1 MTISVRRAGRFSFFF
16 NVDQISRGN
25 GKISRRW
32 EIYVRQD
39 IYVSGYRGVVVGCFC
54 CCCCYLFILH
64 LLPSWKY
71 FIAYTQRV
79 TLDNVH
85 TLYIYAMKIVFC
97 SLSLYC
103 RDLPYLLFLISH
115 GDIVTA
121 SPFHIPCLLLL
132 EFNQAFCI
140 FILCFCF
147 HSPRVYINIVNT
159 FIYDRTLE
167 CRCYLKRER
176 DKKEVGYCISWFKVN
191 KSFMFK
197 GAYSWCSHTYE

>member
-121 SPFHIPCLLLL
+121 SPFHIPCCCLNSIKRFVFLFYVFVFTLR
-132 EFNQAFCI
+132 ECI
-140 FILCFCF
+140 
-147 HSPRVYINIVNT
+147 
-159 FIYDRTLE
+159 
-167 CRCYLKRER
+167 
-176 DKKEVGYCISWFKVN
+176 
-191 KSFMFK
+191 
-197 GAYSWCSHTYE
+197 

>member
-54 CCCCYLFILH
+54 CCCYLFILH

-97 SLSLYC
+97 SLFIAVIS
-103 RDLPYLLFLISH
+103 PIFSFWYLMAI
-115 GDIVTA
+115 
-121 SPFHIPCLLLL
+121 LLLPPL
-132 EFNQAFCI
+132 FTFPACWCLNSIKRFVFLFYVFVFTLRECI
-140 FILCFCF
+140 
-147 HSPRVYINIVNT
+147 
-159 FIYDRTLE
+159 
-167 CRCYLKRER
+167 
-176 DKKEVGYCISWFKVN
+176 
-191 KSFMFK
+191 
-197 GAYSWCSHTYE
+197 